1 MENKLLGLTGL
12 GILGVVL
19 LLNLASCLNLTL
31 SDSPETLTSIR
42 STTDFTVSSNTLANF
57 ALSSTTLEIADP
69 DNAKAVLTISPSS
82 INNASSAT
90 FNINVTSVD
99 PDFDLGRKSAIL
111 KVNAVNTINSS
122 DNSSIEVTLNFEKTA
137 CSYEDNGNLDVE
149 IDDIRAV
156 NGFGDDEEWFLLD
169 EIEMDIDVENNG
181 EEEIR
186 NIVVE
191 WGLYNK
197 QTGKW
202 LIKDKEDD
210 FDLDDGDKE
219 TVKINFQLDDPGD
232 FEDSSDDDFV
242 FYVWATGNDK
252 EFDNNKTCRSVS
264 RDDIRVITEDDFVVL
279 YDINLPESSICGDSV
294 RITAEVWNI
303 GDSDQRDVYV
313 QVSSS
318 GLGIVNE
325 KVDIGDIDAFEKENF
340 EFVFDVP
347 KNIEEGKYNIMF
359 TVYDRRDEAY
369 EYDNEESEF
378 TVPLTIEGGCVFEPE
393 LEVTANLESGGVAG
407 EELVIKVLV
416 ENTAAKSRT
425 LNIGADDYQSWAEL
439 VEIIPNVLT
448 LKAGEAKEV
457 LVRLKVNSG
466 VSGEKSFNIEMTD
479 GNNIIPQPVSVPIKE
494 ENKFSFFT
502 GNVISKDNWYLWG
515 IGALNVLLVLIII
528 VVAIKLVRKK

>member
-42 STTDFTVSSNTLANF
+42 STTDFTVSSNESTNF
-57 ALSSTTLEIADP
+57 TLSSTTLEITDI
-69 DNAKAVLTISPSS
+69 NNKKAVLSISHSPLNDVSS
-82 INNASSAT
+82 VT
-90 FNINVTSVD
+90 FNVTLMSVD
-99 PDFDLGRKSAIL
+99 SGFAIG
-111 KVNAVNTINSS
+111 KRFKTVTINATNAEKPI
-122 DNSSIEVTLNFEKTA
+122 DVTLNFEKIA

-232 FEDSSDDDFV
+232 FEDSSDDDFA

-264 RDDIRVITEDDFVVL
+264 RDDMRIIIEDDFVVL
-279 YDINLPESSICGDSV
+279 YDINLPKSSICGDSV

-393 LEVTANLESGGVAG
+393 LEVTANLESGGIAG

-502 GNVISKDNWYLWG
+502 GNIISGDNWYLWG

-528 VVAIKLVRKK
+528 VVAIKLVRKKSA